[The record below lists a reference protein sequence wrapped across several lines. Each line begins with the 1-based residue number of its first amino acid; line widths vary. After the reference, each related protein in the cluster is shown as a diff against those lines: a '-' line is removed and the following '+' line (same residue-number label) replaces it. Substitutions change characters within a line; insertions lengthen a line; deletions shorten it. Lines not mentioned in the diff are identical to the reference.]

1 MTEAVNPKSAPA
13 TPYELLGGESR
24 VRELVERFYDLMEI
38 EPKYADLR
46 ATHHDSLA
54 LTREKLFLFLSGWLG
69 GPQLYVEQYGHP
81 RLRARHMPFK
91 VGAIERDQWV
101 ACMAQAMREINVA
114 EALFQKLINS
124 FYNTAEWMRNQPDA
138 VEGEPQMPMMGVK
151 PPDLSAK
158 FAQLSAQYGVA
169 ITPKAQS

>member
-1 MTEAVNPKSAPA
+1 MTEAVNPKKPPA
-13 TPYELLGGESR
+13 TPYDLIGGEPR
-24 VRELVERFYDLMEI
+24 VHALVERFYDLMEI
-38 EPKYADLR
+38 EPKYAELR
-46 ATHHDSLA
+46 ATHHESLDM
-54 LTREKLFLFLSGWLG
+54 TREKLFFFLSGWLG
-69 GPQLYVEQYGHP
+69 GPQLYIEQYGHP

-91 VGAIERDQWV
+91 IGAIERDQWV